1 MRTQNPDFSVLKYAL
16 KPKQETETRVKR
28 VNSLTFALQ
37 LKPFACRDH
46 FFQEPL
52 SLHKA
57 RAAKKE
63 NLHHNCYIF
72 RTFKHL
78 ILKSEQWENALDTSG
93 VLICTMKKVKITYL
107 ENSMK
112 MRYKP
117 K

>member
-28 VNSLTFALQ
+28 VNSLTSALQ
-37 LKPFACRDH
+37 LKPFACREH

-72 RTFKHL
+72 RTFMHL
-78 ILKSEQWENALDTSG
+78 ILKSEQ
-93 VLICTMKKVKITYL
+93 
-107 ENSMK
+107 
-112 MRYKP
+112 
-117 K
+117 